1 MKKSPIFI
9 TICLAG
15 AGLGSTFANADT
27 LEVISSGGF
36 YSSME
41 KLIPIFEKQTG
52 HTVHLSSGSSMGE
65 SPTAIPNRLN
75 RGERFDIVVLA
86 APELSK
92 LAEKGYVDPNSQSAL
107 VNSSI
112 GMAVPKGAPKPDISS
127 AAKFEKVLLNAKH
140 IGYSASA
147 SGTPPVEYKVISSKA
162 EKVVGDR
169 VAKRIAEGQFDI
181 GFQQISEI
189 KPFTGKY
196 GQVELVGPI
205 PAPYQKV
212 TVFAAGIGKNSE
224 HAKVAK
230 ELIKFVKSPQATQ
243 IIEEQGLEQV
253 KE

>member
-92 LAEKGYVDPNSQSAL
+92 LAEKVMLTQTH
-107 VNSSI
+107 
-112 GMAVPKGAPKPDISS
+112 
-127 AAKFEKVLLNAKH
+127 KVLW
-140 IGYSASA
+140 
-147 SGTPPVEYKVISSKA
+147 
-162 EKVVGDR
+162 
-169 VAKRIAEGQFDI
+169 
-181 GFQQISEI
+181 
-189 KPFTGKY
+189 
-196 GQVELVGPI
+196 
-205 PAPYQKV
+205 
-212 TVFAAGIGKNSE
+212 
-224 HAKVAK
+224 
-230 ELIKFVKSPQATQ
+230 
-243 IIEEQGLEQV
+243 
-253 KE
+253 